1 MFRNRGKLPN
11 INNDPNT
18 GGGYRVPHYRHYWNG
33 NFIII
38 QYDLKFIAIE
48 VIVSFIIILTVIAVY
63 LSSYQTSFEDPIAEV
78 KQNFLNAQ
86 SISIIAVLVVSGL
99 VTFLTR
105 SSKENLIRNLRI
117 IALIYTLS
125 IVVFLGVKIHLDNK
139 YNNETTFGEFYEQ
152 YETQANDNSKS
163 LKFGLFSGISISD
176 PKEAYINE
184 SMSAYTNFSTKVI
197 IYMVIQFIIVAI
209 LFYLSSRLSRIEEK
223 KQRLS
228 KDDKILFD
236 EEQNIL

>member
-1 MFRNRGKLPN
+1 M
-11 INNDPNT
+11 NN
-18 GGGYRVPHYRHYWNG
+18 
-33 NFIII
+33 
-38 QYDLKFIAIE
+38 
-48 VIVSFIIILTVIAVY
+48 
-63 LSSYQTSFEDPIAEV
+63 
-78 KQNFLNAQ
+78 
-86 SISIIAVLVVSGL
+86 
-99 VTFLTR
+99 
-105 SSKENLIRNLRI
+105 
-117 IALIYTLS
+117 
-125 IVVFLGVKIHLDNK
+125 NK
-139 YNNETTFGEFYEQ
+139 YNNEATFGEFYEQ

-163 LKFGLFSGISISD
+163 LKFGLFPGISISD

-197 IYMVIQFIIVAI
+197 VYMVIQFIIVAI

>member
-1 MFRNRGKLPN
+1 MFRNRGELPN
-11 INNDPNT
+11 IGNEPSE
-18 GGGYRVPHYRHYWNG
+18 GGYRAPHYRHYWNG
-33 NFIII
+33 RFIII
-38 QYDLKFIAIE
+38 YYDLKFVAIQL
-48 VIVSFIIILTVIAVY
+48 ILSLIIILTVLAVY
-63 LSSYQTSFEDPIAEV
+63 LTSYQVTFEDPISEV
-78 KQNFLNAQ
+78 KQTFLSAQ
-86 SISIIAVLVVSGL
+86 SISIITVLVISGL

-117 IALIYTLS
+117 IALIYTIS
-125 IVVFLGVKIHLDNK
+125 IIVFLGVKIHLDNK

>member
-48 VIVSFIIILTVIAVY
+48 VIVSFIIILTVLAVY

-86 SISIIAVLVVSGL
+86 SISIIAVLVVTGL
-99 VTFLTR
+99 ATFLTR

-125 IVVFLGVKIHLDNK
+125 IIVFLGVKIHLDNK
-139 YNNETTFGEFYEQ
+139 YNSEDTYGAFYEQ
-152 YETQANDNSKS
+152 YEDQTNNNSK
-163 LKFGLFSGISISD
+163 KINIGLFSGVSITD
-176 PKEAYINE
+176 PKESYINE
-184 SMSAYTNFSTKVI
+184 SLSAYTNFSTKVV
-197 IYMVIQFIIVAI
+197 IYLIIQFLIVAI
-209 LFYLSSRLSRIEEK
+209 LFYLSFRLSRIEGK
-223 KQRLS
+223 KQQVL
-228 KDDKILFD
+228 KDDDVLFD
-236 EEQNIL
+236 DEQNVI

>member
-1 MFRNRGKLPN
+1 MFRNRGELPS
-11 INNDPNT
+11 IGTEPSES
-18 GGGYRVPHYRHYWNG
+18 GYHAPHYRHYWNG
-33 NFIII
+33 RFIII
-38 QYDLKFIAIE
+38 YYDFKFVAIQL
-48 VIVSFIIILTVIAVY
+48 ILSLIIILTVLAVY
-63 LSSYQTSFEDPIAEV
+63 LTSYQVTFEDPISEV

-86 SISIIAVLVVSGL
+86 SISIVAVLVVSGL

-117 IALIYTLS
+117 IALVYAIL
-125 IVVFLGVKIHLDNK
+125 IIVFLGVKIHLDNK

-152 YETQANDNSKS
+152 YEEQTNSNSKS
-163 LKFGLFSGISISD
+163 IKFGLFSGISISD
-176 PKEAYINE
+176 PKESYINE

-197 IYMVIQFIIVAI
+197 VYMLIQFLIVAI

-236 EEQNIL
+236 EEQNVL